1 MAEMELATLICGE
14 IAGTLRQDEHGLCSF
29 VYAPTY
35 RGAPLS
41 LTMPLSNRTYVHNI
55 VRPFLFGL
63 LPDSQE
69 QRRAI
74 ATEYDV
80 ASNNP
85 VALLCHIGLDCA
97 GAVQFCRADQLDAV
111 RGRVSAYRPL
121 TNSQIAHKLKAIRD
135 DERETWM
142 GSNESWS
149 LGGNQGKFALA
160 WHDGQ
165 WYECL
170 GSSPTTHIFKN
181 GVVGFKHQALNEF
194 VCMKTA
200 RRVGIPTANV
210 SYCTF
215 EDEAALVVERYDRM
229 VNSSG
234 SIERLHQEDFCQAL
248 GVLPSQKYTADGG
261 PTTRDIQERLINT
274 VPHHMNLVLFTY
286 MLFYNAIIGAP
297 DAHAKNYSLILGK
310 GTNAALAPM
319 YDVASGLAYE
329 SMRRR
334 ARLAMSVGGENRVGR
349 IGPGAIRR
357 YHGMGD
363 PALET
368 ALTDAG
374 LSEKFCFATMM
385 DLAYEVPICMEE
397 VMDEYADLPGM
408 ADLREHMLGPVR
420 ENCQRTLDLIRA
432 DMG

>member
-41 LTMPLSNRTYVHNI
+41 LTMPLSNRTYGHNI

-74 ATEYDV
+74 AAEHDV

-97 GAVQFCRADQLDAV
+97 GAVQFCRTDQLGAA

-165 WYECL
+165 WCECL

-234 SIERLHQEDFCQAL
+234 NIERLHQEDFCQAL

-274 VPHHMNLVLFTY
+274 VPPPHESCAFYLYVVL
-286 MLFYNAIIGAP
+286 
-297 DAHAKNYSLILGK
+297 
-310 GTNAALAPM
+310 
-319 YDVASGLAYE
+319 
-329 SMRRR
+329 
-334 ARLAMSVGGENRVGR
+334 
-349 IGPGAIRR
+349 
-357 YHGMGD
+357 
-363 PALET
+363 
-368 ALTDAG
+368 
-374 LSEKFCFATMM
+374 
-385 DLAYEVPICMEE
+385 
-397 VMDEYADLPGM
+397 
-408 ADLREHMLGPVR
+408 
-420 ENCQRTLDLIRA
+420 
-432 DMG
+432 

>member
-1 MAEMELATLICGE
+1 MAAMELTTLICGE
-14 IAGTLRQDEHGLCSF
+14 IAGTLRQDKQGLCSF
-29 VYAPTY
+29 TYAPTY
-35 RGAPLS
+35 CGAPLS
-41 LTMPLSNRTYVHNI
+41 LTMPLSNRTYGHNI

-74 ATEYDV
+74 AAEYDV

-85 VALLCHIGLDCA
+85 VALLRHIGLDCA
-97 GAVQFCRADQLDAV
+97 GAVQFCQTDQLDAI
-111 RGRVSAYRPL
+111 RGRVSEYRPL
-121 TNSQIAHKLKAIRD
+121 SNSQIAHKLKAIRD
-135 DERETWM
+135 DESETWM

-160 WHDGQ
+160 WHGGQ
-165 WYECL
+165 WCECL

-200 RRVGIPTANV
+200 QRVGIPTANV
-210 SYCTF
+210 SYCIF
-215 EDEAALVVERYDRM
+215 EDEVALVVERYDRA
-229 VNSSG
+229 VNASG
-234 SIERLHQEDFCQAL
+234 SIERLHQEDFCQTL

-261 PTTRDIQERLINT
+261 PTTRDIQERLIST

-286 MLFYNAIIGAP
+286 MVFYNAIIGAP

-329 SMRRR
+329 RMCHR

-349 IGPGAIRR
+349 IGPNAIRR

-363 PALET
+363 PALEA
-368 ALTDAG
+368 ALVDAG
-374 LSEKFCFATMM
+374 LTEKFCFATMM

-408 ADLREHMLGPVR
+408 TDLREHMLGPVR

-432 DMG
+432 EMD

>member
-1 MAEMELATLICGE
+1 MAAMELTTLICGE
-14 IAGTLRQDEHGLCSF
+14 IAGILRQDEQGLCSF

-35 RGAPLS
+35 CGAPLS
-41 LTMPLSNRTYVHNI
+41 LTMPLSNRTYGHNI

-74 ATEYDV
+74 AAEYDV
-80 ASNNP
+80 VSNNP
-85 VALLCHIGLDCA
+85 VTLLCHIGLDCA
-97 GAVQFCRADQLDAV
+97 GAVQFCQTDQFNAA
-111 RGRVSAYRPL
+111 RGRASAYRPL

-135 DERETWM
+135 DERATWM

-160 WHDGQ
+160 WYDGQ
-165 WYECL
+165 WCECL

-200 RRVGIPTANV
+200 QRVGIPTANV

-215 EDEAALVVERYDRM
+215 EDEDALVVERYDRT
-229 VNSSG
+229 VDARGN
-234 SIERLHQEDFCQAL
+234 IERLHQEDFCQAL
-248 GVLPSQKYTADGG
+248 GVSPSQKYTADGG
-261 PTTRDIQERLINT
+261 PTTRDIQERLIST

-329 SMRRR
+329 RMRRK

-349 IGPGAIRR
+349 IGPNAIRR
-357 YHGMGD
+357 YHGKGD
-363 PALET
+363 PALEA
-368 ALTDAG
+368 ALVDAG
-374 LSEKFCFATMM
+374 LTEKFCFATMM
-385 DLAYEVPICMEE
+385 DLSYEVPICMEE

-408 ADLREHMLGPVR
+408 TDLREHMLGPVR

-432 DMG
+432 EMD